1 MRARLPQ
8 LSRRLVRATAVAI
21 GAGTLLAA
29 SLAATAQAHP
39 GNGQATGH
47 SKGHCRAFHAHG
59 VGVDDGSGT
68 TTATIYRGQREVA
81 TSVGTFTITGV
92 DADGLA
98 TFAGGIVLTNDHG
111 TLNAPVT
118 GTLDTTTGEF
128 VSVSDTVTGT
138 GDYATVTGRLR
149 FAGTEDLTALTF
161 TETVHGKLCVP
172 KKKQH

>member
-1 MRARLPQ
+1 MKP
-8 LSRRLVRATAVAI
+8 LVRMRRHGAVLI
-21 GAGTLLAA
+21 IVAGLFAA
-29 SLAATAQAHP
+29 GGVAPADAQSRVGP
-39 GNGQATGH
+39 GHGHANGH
-47 SKGHCRAFHAHG
+47 DKGHCRAFHAHG
-59 VGVDDGSGT
+59 VGVDDGLGT
-68 TTATIYRGQREVA
+68 TKATIYRGQREVA
-81 TSVGTFTITGV
+81 TSVGTFTVTGV

-128 VSVSDTVTGT
+128 VSLSDTVTGT
-138 GDYATVTGRLR
+138 GDYATVTGWLR

-172 KKKQH
+172 TKKQH